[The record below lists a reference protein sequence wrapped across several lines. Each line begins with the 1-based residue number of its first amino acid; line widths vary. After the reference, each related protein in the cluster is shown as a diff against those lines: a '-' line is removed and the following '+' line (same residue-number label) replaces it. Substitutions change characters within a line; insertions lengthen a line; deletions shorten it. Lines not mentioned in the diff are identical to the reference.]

1 MAGGSVALERNNESC
16 LMTEHSDFDF
26 GTRSK
31 AAEAVDDYDCPVCG
45 AFKGEPCTV
54 GADRGDEMTTRG
66 VTHVARVELA

>member
-1 MAGGSVALERNNESC
+1 MVAIKSARSLG
-16 LMTEHSDFDF
+16 DFRWF
-26 GTRSK
+26 QAK